1 MRMRMRKLSNNAA
14 FLPAAALAAA
24 LVASRRRKA
33 MDDGLDVD
41 LTVEELS
48 DHLLGTDFPYEM
60 VKRLSAF
67 KCYNCRC
74 SK

>member
-14 FLPAAALAAA
+14 FLPAA

-48 DHLLGTDFPYEM
+48 DHLLGTGFPYEM
-60 VKRLSAF
+60 VKRLSGMF
-67 KCYNCRC
+67 IT
-74 SK
+74 

>member
-1 MRMRMRKLSNNAA
+1 MRMRMRMRKLSNNAA
-14 FLPAAALAAA
+14 FLPAA

-48 DHLLGTDFPYEM
+48 DHLLGTGFPYEW
-60 VKRLSAF
+60 
-67 KCYNCRC
+67 
-74 SK
+74 

>member
-14 FLPAAALAAA
+14 FLPAA

-48 DHLLGTDFPYEM
+48 DHLLGTGSQLQGNLHMYKLE
-60 VKRLSAF
+60 LH
-67 KCYNCRC
+67 N
-74 SK
+74 